1 MIRSFFYRGFIM
13 NGENLEKKRNKGDWS
28 MIHIAILGAGNIAGT
43 MAKTL
48 NGMEEKGETFCC
60 YAVAARELERAQ
72 TFAEKYGF
80 EKAYGSYEEMLAD
93 EKVDF
98 VYIATPHGYHYEH
111 MKLCLEYGKHVLCEK
126 AFTLN
131 AAQAR
136 EVFAVAEEKG
146 LLLTEAIWP
155 RYQPMRK
162 ILDDLLASGVIGKVH
177 LMVADIAFDSD
188 HVPRMH
194 RPELGGGSLLDITIY
209 PLNTAIMAFGDQVTK
224 VDSSVQLT
232 ECGVDAQESVT
243 LHFADGKMAVIA
255 ASMYAEGDTSAMFCG
270 ENGRIHL
277 ENIFNPKSL
286 TVYNRRGEQVETIT
300 CPEQITGY
308 EYEVRSCL
316 NAIESGSFECP
327 EMPYKDTIYM
337 LELMDSL
344 RAQWGMK
351 YPCEE

>member
-1 MIRSFFYRGFIM
+1 M
-13 NGENLEKKRNKGDWS
+13 L
-28 MIHIAILGAGNIAGT
+28 HIAILGAGNIAGT
-43 MAKTL
+43 MARTL
-48 NGMEEKGETFCC
+48 NGMEEKGTQFCC
-60 YAVAARELERAQ
+60 YAVAARDFARAKE
-72 TFAEKYGF
+72 FAARYGF

-93 EKVDF
+93 DKVDF

-111 MKLCLEYGKHVLCEK
+111 IKLCLEYGKHVLCEK

-136 EVFAVAEEKG
+136 EVFAIAEAKG

-162 ILDDLLASGVIGKVH
+162 ILDELLASGVIGKTH

-224 VDSSVQLT
+224 ADSSVQLT
-232 ECGVDAQESVT
+232 DEGVDAQESIT

-255 ASMYAEGDTSAMFCG
+255 ASMYAEGDTSVMFCG
-270 ENGRIHL
+270 EKGRIHL
-277 ENIFNPKSL
+277 ENIFNPVSL
-286 TVYNRRGEQVETIT
+286 TIYNKKGELVDKIMR
-300 CPEQITGY
+300 PEQITGY
-308 EYEVRSCL
+308 EYEVRSCIR
-316 NAIESGSFECP
+316 AIESGKTECP
-327 EMPYKDTIYM
+327 EMLHKDTLFM
-337 LELMDSL
+337 LDLMDGL
-344 RAQWGMK
+344 RADWGMK
-351 YPCEE
+351 YPCERM

>member
-1 MIRSFFYRGFIM
+1 M
-13 NGENLEKKRNKGDWS
+13 L
-28 MIHIAILGAGNIAGT
+28 HIAILGAGNIAGT
-43 MAKTL
+43 MARTL
-48 NGMEEKGETFCC
+48 NGMEEKGERFCC

-72 TFAEKYGF
+72 EFADKHGF

-111 MKLCLEYGKHVLCEK
+111 IKLCLEHGKHVLCEK

-136 EVFAVAEEKG
+136 EVFAIAEEKR

-162 ILDDLLASGVIGKVH
+162 MLDDLLASGVIGKTH

-188 HVPRMH
+188 HVPRMY

-209 PLNTAIMAFGDQVTK
+209 PLNTAIMAFGDQIIK
-224 VDSSVQLT
+224 ADSSVQMT
-232 ECGVDAQESVT
+232 ETGVDAQESIT
-243 LHFADGKMAVIA
+243 LQFKDGKMAVIA
-255 ASMYAEGDTSAMFCG
+255 ASMYAQGDTSVMFCG

-286 TVYNRRGEQVETIT
+286 SVFNRSGDLVEKII

-316 NAIESGSFECP
+316 NAIRAGTLECP
-327 EMPYKDTIYM
+327 EMPHKDTLFM
-337 LELMDSL
+337 LDLMDGL

-351 YPCEE
+351 YPCEN

>member
-1 MIRSFFYRGFIM
+1 M
-13 NGENLEKKRNKGDWS
+13 L
-28 MIHIAILGAGNIAGT
+28 HIAILGAGNIAGT

-48 NGMEEKGETFCC
+48 NGMEEKGQRFCC
-60 YAVAARELERAQ
+60 YAVAAREYERAKE
-72 TFAEKYGF
+72 FAEKHGF

-93 EKVDF
+93 ENVDF

-111 MKLCLEYGKHVLCEK
+111 IKLCLEHGKHVLCEK

-131 AAQAR
+131 ASQAR
-136 EVFAVAEEKG
+136 EVFVIAKEKG

-177 LMVADIAFDSD
+177 LMVANIAFDSD
-188 HVPRMH
+188 HVPRMY
-194 RPELGGGSLLDITIY
+194 RPELGGGALLDITLY

-224 VDSSVQLT
+224 VDSSVQMTDL
-232 ECGVDAQESVT
+232 GVDAQESIT

-255 ASMYAEGDTSAMFCG
+255 ASMYAQGDTSVMFCG

-277 ENIFNPKSL
+277 ENIFNPISL
-286 TVYNRRGEQVETIT
+286 TVYNKQGDLVETILR
-300 CPEQITGY
+300 PEQITGY
-308 EYEVRSCL
+308 EYEVRSCM
-316 NAIESGSFECP
+316 NAIEAGELECP
-327 EMPYKDTIYM
+327 EMPHKDTLFM
-337 LELMDSL
+337 LDLMDGL

-351 YPCEE
+351 YPVAKEAFM